1 MSTRKKHYK
10 ISNGEVQLA
19 VSETGQGQAL
29 LFFNGGGATQVSWKR
44 LIHELRGPYRL
55 VTFDFRNHGEA
66 TRSPHV
72 SFERFL
78 SDAEAMM
85 DKVAGPRPLVVGW
98 SLGADLAVW
107 YAAAHPGRVAGL
119 FLIDGAVPVNL
130 VADPED
136 VKRRLD
142 TPAMKFGPLLLSLV
156 GMGYRLTPSE
166 FATLTIELNTRRE
179 QLLSAYDQLDCPV
192 ELVLATKSAG
202 EKGERAERN
211 NALWRAG
218 GEQLARLYPALS
230 LQWVDNTH
238 LLPFKEPTTLARS
251 LDAFVQRIQ
260 ADSPIP
266 TGNQQPSQATPGLGN
281 TANGR
286 EGMRHE
292 PSRQVKAH
300 EAMDRLR
307 AGSSD
312 RSRPSG

>member
-19 VSETGQGQAL
+19 VSETGQGQTL

-44 LIHELRGPYRL
+44 LIHELREPYRF
-55 VTFDFRNHGEA
+55 VTFDFRNHGKT
-66 TRSPHV
+66 TRSSDV
-72 SFERFL
+72 SFQGFL
-78 SDAEAMM
+78 SDAEVIM
-85 DKVAGPRPLVVGW
+85 DQEAFERPLVVGW

-166 FATLTIELNTRRE
+166 YAALTIELNTRRE

-202 EKGERAERN
+202 EKGASAERN
-211 NALWRAG
+211 NTLWRAG
-218 GEQLARLYPALS
+218 GEQLARLYPAYS

-260 ADSPIP
+260 AGS
-266 TGNQQPSQATPGLGN
+266 PSQPETSDHHRLPQVSAT
-281 TANGR
+281 
-286 EGMRHE
+286 
-292 PSRQVKAH
+292 
-300 EAMDRLR
+300 
-307 AGSSD
+307 
-312 RSRPSG
+312 